1 MAGSTAGAIATT
13 SPSNVRSGQA
23 SDDDRRRA
31 GPTRTRPRWSAATW
45 AATSTRSTF
54 ATSRSG
60 WAAVPSTCS
69 PTPTK
74 RFTTWPEIGDV
85 DVGARELPVGG
96 GEGGLGL
103 LERRPRPRR
112 AWARASSTSLPAAIP
127 RSKSRSVRARL
138 SRAFSSAAFAWAS
151 AARACRCWSSSG
163 RRLDLRHHLP
173 RPDAVALGHAHRDHP
188 AGHLRGELHVLVR
201 RRGDRAAHEE
211 RLDQVAPRD
220 RAGLGRDR
228 RHLGRDDLL
237 VAPRAGAGGQRRA
250 PTPGRRRGGRDGM
263 RLYSI
268 GPPSTSSRSASA
280 D

>member
-1 MAGSTAGAIATT
+1 MAGSTAGAIAIT

-23 SDDDRRRA
+23 SDTMSA
-31 GPTRTRPRWSAATW
+31 GWPTRTRPRCSAATW

-74 RFTTWPEIGDV
+74 RFTTWPEIGD
-85 DVGARELPVGG
+85 RTC
-96 GEGGLGL
+96 
-103 LERRPRPRR
+103 
-112 AWARASSTSLPAAIP
+112 ARASC
-127 RSKSRSVRARL
+127 RSAVARA
-138 SRAFSSAAFAWAS
+138 AS
-151 AARACRCWSSSG
+151 ACSRPGLGRRALGARVLDLLARG
-163 RRLDLRHHLP
+163 DPPLEEPLGAGEVEPGVLERGLRLGERGPRLPLLVLERRRLDLRHHLP
-173 RPDAVALGHAHRDHP
+173 RPDAVALGHAHRDDP
-188 AGHLRGELHVLVR
+188 AGHLRGDLHVLVR

-211 RLDQVAPRD
+211 RLDQVPPRD

-237 VAPRAGAGGQRRA
+237 VAPRAGAGGKGERQRQR
-250 PTPGRRRGGRDGM
+250 RRRGGRERM